1 MRILFLAPTLPI
13 PASGG
18 RTRLF
23 NLVKQLAFRHEVSI
37 ISFVRPSEADLMPM
51 VEPYCD
57 RVELVPFEG
66 FEPLGKWRN
75 RFQGWRRILFSRRP
89 RYADTFPV
97 DSMRAPLQKL
107 FESQVF
113 DVIVFSHLYVAE
125 LMEKVEGIVPT
136 ILAEEN
142 VESDIAQESYVRA
155 TSPVHKL
162 RDWLEWRKLL
172 TFERHWVRRFPMCV
186 AVSERDAA
194 TLQYMSPETQVH
206 IVPNGVDSR
215 YFAPRANQ
223 HDPQTLLFFGTLS
236 YGPNAEGLIWFCQ
249 EILPRVRRSRPD
261 VKLEVVGLDP
271 PPRVADLG
279 RLPGV
284 QVTGFV
290 PDIRPK
296 LWSATICVVPLL
308 VGGGTRLK
316 ILEALAAGCPV
327 ISTAIGADGLSLV
340 EGEHLL
346 IADTPDQFARG
357 ILTLLESAELRR
369 RLADAGREAVTQRY
383 DWEQIALQLESACE
397 QAVRRH
403 GQEGKHDK
411 GRNRHPNDQTIS

>member
-1 MRILFLAPTLPI
+1 MRILFLTPILPI
-13 PASGG
+13 PTSGG
-18 RTRLF
+18 RTRLY
-23 NLVKQLAFRHEVSI
+23 NLIRQLSDRHQVTV
-37 ISFVRPSEADLMPM
+37 ISFIQPSEHDMLPR
-51 VEPYCD
+51 VEPYCQ
-57 RVELVPFEG
+57 RIELVPFEG
-66 FEPLGKWRN
+66 FEPLGRWRN

-125 LMEKVEGIVPT
+125 LMEKVGGIVPT

-155 TSPVHKL
+155 ANPFHKL
-162 RDWLEWRKLL
+162 QDWLEWRKLL
-172 TFERHWVRRFPMCV
+172 AFERRWVRRFPMCV

-194 TLQYMSPETQVH
+194 ILQHMSPETQVH

-215 YFAPRANQ
+215 SFAPRANQ
-223 HDPQTLLFFGTLS
+223 RDPQALLFFGTLS

-249 EILPRVRRSRPD
+249 EILPRVRQSRPD

-290 PDIRPK
+290 PDVRSK

-308 VGGGTRLK
+308 TGGGTRLK

-327 ISTAIGADGLSLV
+327 ISTTIGADGLSLV
-340 EGEHLL
+340 DGEHLL
-346 IADTPDQFARG
+346 IADTPDQFAQG
-357 ILTLLESAELRR
+357 ILALLESAELRR
-369 RLADAGREAVTQRY
+369 RLADAGREAVAQRY

-397 QAVRRH
+397 QAVRQHRH
-403 GQEGKHDK
+403 RGYQEMELASQQSVD
-411 GRNRHPNDQTIS
+411 IAS

>member
-23 NLVKQLAFRHEVSI
+23 NLIKQLASRHEVSV
-37 ISFVRPSEADLMPM
+37 ISFVQPSEADLTPM

-75 RFQGWRRILFSRRP
+75 RFRGWGRVLFDHRP
-89 RYADTFPV
+89 AYAHTFPV
-97 DSMRAPLQKL
+97 DNMREPLRKMAG
-107 FESQVF
+107 SQAFDVVVF
-113 DVIVFSHLYVAE
+113 DHLFVAE
-125 LMEKVEGIVPT
+125 LVHEIGNIPA
-136 ILAEEN
+136 ILAEVN
-142 VESDIAQESYVRA
+142 VESDIAQKSYVRA
-155 TSPVHKL
+155 ANPFHKL
-162 RDWLEWRKLL
+162 QDWLEWRKLL
-172 TFERHWVRRFPMCV
+172 TFERHWVRRFPTCV

-194 TLQYMSPETQVH
+194 ILQYMSPETQVH

-215 YFAPRANQ
+215 SFAPRANQ
-223 HDPQTLLFFGTLS
+223 RDPQALLFFGTLS

-279 RLPGV
+279 CLPGV

-290 PDIRPK
+290 PDVRPK

-327 ISTAIGADGLSLV
+327 ISTTIGADGLSLV
-340 EGEHLL
+340 AGEHLL
-346 IADTPDQFARG
+346 IADTPEQFAQG
-357 ILTLLESAELRR
+357 ILALLESAELRR
-369 RLADAGREAVTQRY
+369 RLADAGREAVAQRY

-397 QAVRRH
+397 QAVRQHRH
-403 GQEGKHDK
+403 RGYHEVKLAPQQSVD
-411 GRNRHPNDQTIS
+411 IAS